1 MKYIHYDFVFIPI
14 KTMNV
19 PVNSEFAKNLYYL
32 NDDSIDLT
40 CYDRF
45 HILYFKD
52 SDTCNGEYNI
62 LTKIEKKKESWK
74 FPHFDIGPYRG
85 LDSVL
90 RVYYGCDIENVF
102 SIFKIRNTFSIAV
115 CIYVNNHSSN
125 NFIDSKLIENAL
137 YNDTIVPLD
146 THLLKY
152 NNTKLFDPRLLA
164 DKYKN
169 IKKTYIIFSLL
180 RYSNLLNDI
189 QTVIVNIS
197 INCLLLRRNI

>member
-1 MKYIHYDFVFIPI
+1 
-14 KTMNV
+14 MNI
-19 PVNSEFAKNLYYL
+19 PVNSEFAKTLHYL
-32 NDDSIDLT
+32 NDPSIDT
-40 CYDRF
+40 SDYDRF
-45 HILYFKD
+45 HIIYFKD
-52 SDTCNGEYNI
+52 TDTCNEEYKI

-90 RVYYGCDIENVF
+90 KVYYGCDMQNVF

-115 CIYVNNHSSN
+115 CVYGNNHSSN
-125 NFIDSKLIENAL
+125 KFIDSKLIENAL
-137 YNDTIVPLD
+137 YNDTIVPFD
-146 THLLKY
+146 TYALKY

-169 IKKTYIIFSLL
+169 IKKTYIIFCLL
-180 RYSNLLNDI
+180 RNSNLLNDI

-197 INCLLLRRNI
+197 INCPLLRRNI